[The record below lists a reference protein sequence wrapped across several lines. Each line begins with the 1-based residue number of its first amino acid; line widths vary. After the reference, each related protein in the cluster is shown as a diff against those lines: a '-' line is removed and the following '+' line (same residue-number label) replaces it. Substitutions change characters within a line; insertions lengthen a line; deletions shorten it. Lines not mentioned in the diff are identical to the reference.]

1 MSFIPAAE
9 YRPDIAVLNGAY
21 SDEIRN
27 ALPAEGAYIP
37 MPSFKPFSAPLPG
50 AVLGC
55 FAVRG
60 MDGGTTVFA
69 GTATNLYRLNPTDF
83 SWDNVSAAV
92 AHYNAN
98 EQARWSFA
106 LFGKYVL
113 AVNKNDPPQ
122 VFELGKS
129 VQFRLLGGN
138 PPRAGLVKIWGDFVC
153 LMGLPDHPNR
163 VFWSGLNN
171 AECWTPGENN
181 CDYQDFA
188 DGGFVQGSNEA
199 TNPLIFMQSAI
210 YAGSFIPGSDIIF
223 SFRKLH
229 DKRGAISS
237 RSIACCGSQ
246 SFFAD
251 SGGFYQIDADGALT
265 AIGFEK
271 VDRTIFTRLNAAS
284 ISEICG
290 LADPFYAR
298 IYWAMDYSGS
308 GVFDE
313 LLVYDWRLQKW
324 SVIGVN
330 GPAVL
335 PIYQAGQTLEG
346 LDKIAARLEDLPF
359 SLDSKAWQGGAP
371 ILGMFSNDNR
381 LGAFSGPPM
390 AAVMTSGELG
400 SPAGDMQRLTALYP
414 HIDCTDFELF
424 IGARGRLGSPRRW
437 SGGYAPSFATG
448 RCHFRSRARFHKFR
462 LQVREGADW
471 HHMSGFD
478 AGFAPAGNR

>member
-9 YRPDIAVLNGAY
+9 YRPDIAVLNGNY

-27 ALPAEGAYIP
+27 ALPAEGSYMP
-37 MPSFKPFSAPLPG
+37 MPAFKPFSAPLPG
-50 AVLGC
+50 APLGS

-69 GTATNLYRLNPTDF
+69 GAAGRIYRLNPTDF
-83 SWDNVSAAV
+83 SWQDVSAEG
-92 AHYNAN
+92 AHYAAN

-106 LFGKYVL
+106 LFGNYVL
-113 AVNKNDPPQ
+113 AVNKNTPPQ

-129 VQFRLLGGN
+129 ARFRPLGGN

-153 LMGLPDHPNR
+153 LMQLPDHPNR

-188 DGGFVQGSNEA
+188 DGGFVQGSSEA
-199 TNPLIFMQSAI
+199 TNPLIFLQSAI

-229 DKRGAISS
+229 DKRGAVSS
-237 RSIACCGSQ
+237 RSIAGCGSQ

-251 SGGFYQIDADGALT
+251 TGGFYQIDSAGNLSS
-265 AIGFEK
+265 IGFEK
-271 VDRTIFTRLNAAS
+271 VDRTVFTRLNAAN
-284 ISEICG
+284 ISDLCG
-290 LADPFYAR
+290 VADPFYAR
-298 IYWAMDYSGS
+298 IYWAMDYAGR

-313 LLVYDWRLQKW
+313 MLVYDWGLRQW
-324 SVIGVN
+324 AVIELK
-330 GPAVL
+330 ALDVL

-346 LDKIAARLEDLPF
+346 LDKIAAGLEELPF

-371 ILGMFSNDNR
+371 ILGMFSADNR

-390 AAVMTSGELG
+390 AAVLASGEMG
-400 SPAGDMQRLTALYP
+400 SPAGNMRRINALYP
-414 HIDCTDFELF
+414 QIDCADFALF
-424 IGARGRLGSPRRW
+424 VGARNLLSGRHSWR
-437 SGGYAPSFATG
+437 GGYAPSPATG

-462 LQVREGADW
+462 LQVKEGASW
-471 HHMSGFD
+471 HHMTGFD
-478 AGFAPAGNR
+478 ASFTPAGKK